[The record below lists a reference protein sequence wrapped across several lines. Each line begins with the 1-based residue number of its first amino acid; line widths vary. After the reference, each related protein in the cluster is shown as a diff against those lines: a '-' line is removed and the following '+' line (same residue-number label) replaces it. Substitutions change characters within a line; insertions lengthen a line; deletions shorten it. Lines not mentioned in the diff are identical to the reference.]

1 MKDTLTHAPL
11 DDPHAVPTRS
21 EAHRIAIAFT
31 VALAFLMQGVD
42 TTLLTI
48 AIPRIAGDLQRSPL
62 SLHLLVTAYL
72 LSLAVFM
79 PVSGWFADRFGA
91 RRVFCGAVGLFTLGS
106 VLAAFMPTPEA
117 MVPCRVLQGF
127 GGALMTPVGRMI
139 VLRAFGPDRTLDG
152 MTWLTVPVLI
162 GPLIGPLVGAA
173 LIEFYHWRLL
183 FFVNLPICLGAVA
196 GTLWLVP
203 PLPALPKAEV
213 ERFDLAG
220 FALAGLALVLFQL
233 GLEAISLWGA
243 VGLALLPLSVLVFA
257 LYRRHAQR
265 VAHPALV
272 LSLFS
277 GQSFRVGVIA
287 GGIGRVGLNSTVFLL
302 PLFLQLAMGFRPLH
316 AGLLSAIGALGSLVS
331 KPLLKRLITRH
342 GYRPVL
348 IALTLTGSLTLA
360 AFAPVTP
367 GWPVWV
373 IVALVVVSGAI
384 RTLFFNAVNTL
395 TYDHLQPRQLS
406 RAVATAGVFQQ
417 LTMGLGISVAA
428 MLLHLLQGEAAALEP
443 EHFHAAYLLMALVP
457 LFALPSLARLVPGPA
472 RASAPL
478 RKTTPPAEN
487 KSIGGARALADTDP
501 KLAGRRGDTPA

>member
-1 MKDTLTHAPL
+1 MTDAPTDL
-11 DDPHAVPTRS
+11 PSDASDDPHAVPTRS

-48 AIPRIAGDLQRSPL
+48 AIPRIAEDLQRSPL

-72 LSLAVFM
+72 LALAVFM

-106 VLAAFMPTPEA
+106 VLAAFMPGLEA

-139 VLRAFGPDRTLDG
+139 VLRAFGPERTLDG

-183 FFVNLPICLGAVA
+183 FFVTLPICLAAVL
-196 GTLWLVP
+196 GMLWLVP
-203 PLPALPKAEV
+203 PLPALPRDEV
-213 ERFDLAG
+213 ERFDLSG

-243 VGLALLPLSVLVFA
+243 AGLALLPLSALIFG

-272 LSLFS
+272 LALFS
-277 GQSFRVGVIA
+277 AQRFRVGVIA
-287 GGIGRVGLNSTVFLL
+287 GGIGRVGMNSTVFLL

-316 AGLLSAIGALGSLVS
+316 AGLFSAIGALGSLVS

-348 IALTLTGSLTLA
+348 IALTLTGSATLA
-360 AFAPVTP
+360 AFAPITP

-373 IVALVVVSGAI
+373 IIALVIVSGAI
-384 RTLFFNAVNTL
+384 RTLYFNAVNTL
-395 TYDHLQPRQLS
+395 TYAGVPARQLS
-406 RAVATAGVFQQ
+406 RATATAGVFQQ

-428 MLLHLLQGEAAALEP
+428 LLLHLLQGDAPALEP
-443 EHFHAAYLLMALVP
+443 EHFQAAYLLMALIP
-457 LFALPSLARLVPGPA
+457 LFALPWLARLSPEAP
-472 RASAPL
+472 PL
-478 RKTTPPAEN
+478 RKTTAPAEN
-487 KSIGGARALADTDP
+487 KSIGAARGVAETDP
-501 KLAGRRGDTPA
+501 KIAGLRSDTAA